1 MKFSKE
7 EIRAIKK
14 ALKEGQENDGKTYLN
29 IASDTLYKI
38 MLCDIYEI
46 LLTFEK
52 GDKVGL
58 KKGED
63 KC

>member
-38 MLCDIYEI
+38 MLCDIYEM
-46 LLTFEK
+46 LLTL
-52 GDKVGL
+52 GDKVGEQKKWIL
-58 KKGED
+58 KD
-63 KC
+63 Y

>member
-1 MKFSKE
+1 MEFSKE

-14 ALKEGQENDGKTYLN
+14 ALKEGLENDGKTYLN

-38 MLCDIYEI
+38 MLCDIYEM
-46 LLTFEK
+46 LLTL